1 MNSLIIAMGLLSID
15 EPEHVFVHDD
25 LSEYEPSLKR
35 AKLSN
40 DNDNLIDSVLFA
52 TPFTGAFVGI
62 LSGPFTG
69 FTQIQTQ
76 TWSNF
81 LDGGARD
88 EEEEDCKKKFFTK
101 NHLLFPLVKDL

>member
-40 DNDNLIDSVLFA
+40 DNNFDKPFVVPKFDALTVQPVRQYNFGVNFYRDLDLDESVAIDV
-52 TPFTGAFVGI
+52 
-62 LSGPFTG
+62 
-69 FTQIQTQ
+69 
-76 TWSNF
+76 
-81 LDGGARD
+81 
-88 EEEEDCKKKFFTK
+88 EEEEEE
-101 NHLLFPLVKDL
+101 